1 MVRLRGTCLKYYY
14 VAKLRPLGI
23 NQTIYRTALPS
34 PRFSRGIGLVL
45 VQFRWKILT
54 VAGCGFLGFFLS
66 THRFFWAFFKNS
78 GICLGQIFVLLLL
91 YLIVFGRLASFIT
104 NPLTRPLQINIQLA
118 YLKGDGQI
126 SVAISISAP
135 ARVAAQ
141 QAIFTITFP
150 PDQNAWR
157 EVQDM
162 SNIMCSSGR

>member
-1 MVRLRGTCLKYYY
+1 MR
-14 VAKLRPLGI
+14 VAVVWLLFKHTPL
-23 NQTIYRTALPS
+23 L
-34 PRFSRGIGLVL
+34 
-45 VQFRWKILT
+45 
-54 VAGCGFLGFFLS
+54 LGFF
-66 THRFFWAFFKNS
+66 KKS
-78 GICLGQIFVLLLL
+78 GICLGQIFVLLL
-91 YLIVFGRLASFIT
+91 YLIVFGRLASFIM

-162 SNIMCSSGR
+162 VNIMCSSGR